1 MGQEW
6 TDRRGRDRRVKGA
19 RGREKGIEQP
29 RISDDAHMADGVGD
43 VTKLMFGLTLP
54 AILLS
59 PALGSATVNCIS

>member
-29 RISDDAHMADGVGD
+29 RISDDAHMADRGWG
-43 VTKLMFGLTLP
+43 M
-54 AILLS
+54 
-59 PALGSATVNCIS
+59 